1 MIFDKYILSRS
12 PILAGEDRAGNTDSC
27 YGTKNEQENTHNN
40 VIEGDI
46 RRDMTVDMDQKY
58 QEKLNQLPIC
68 FVK

>member
-1 MIFDKYILSRS
+1 MQTVQVLQTHAMV
-12 PILAGEDRAGNTDSC
+12 L
-27 YGTKNEQENTHNN
+27 KNEQENTHNN